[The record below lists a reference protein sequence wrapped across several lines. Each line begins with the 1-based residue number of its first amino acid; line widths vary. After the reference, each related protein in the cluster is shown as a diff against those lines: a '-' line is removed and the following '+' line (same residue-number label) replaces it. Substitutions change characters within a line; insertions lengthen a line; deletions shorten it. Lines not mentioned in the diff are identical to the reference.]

1 MILWK
6 KKNSSIFKSHN
17 EEDTKRLASFLAEL
31 VSGGEVI
38 FLRGPIGA
46 GKTTFVK
53 GVAEAMGMPA
63 SPVSASFS
71 LLKEYRNGNMTMYHI
86 DLFRLK
92 EADMANL
99 GFEDMLENEKAVIFA
114 EWPDPIAGMLSED
127 RLEIEFELLK
137 GDDRRIKAEAHGAV
151 SERLLNSLKESFGH

>member
-1 MILWK
+1 
-6 KKNSSIFKSHN
+6 
-17 EEDTKRLASFLAEL
+17 
-31 VSGGEVI
+31 
-38 FLRGPIGA
+38 
-46 GKTTFVK
+46 
-53 GVAEAMGMPA
+53 
-63 SPVSASFS
+63 
-71 LLKEYRNGNMTMYHI
+71 MTMYHI

-137 GDDRRIKAEAHGAV
+137 GDERRIKAEAHGAV
-151 SERLLNSLKESFGH
+151 SERLLESLKVSFGH